1 MIWDIVGFI
10 DKDNSI
16 KCNSTWNTTLGDAI
30 TNVIGGSR
38 FANVI
43 GSDAKIVF
51 DWEEMVMKAGS
62 LIPIV
67 GPAFA
72 FASHGALGAL
82 LFGIGGDATMV
93 FGNKTSFTYLTDKA
107 DCEFGVTKI
116 NVNWVVPSEI
126 NYAELS
132 YTNRGWYYLPVIVAI
147 LGVLTITTMTL
158 CLKYIWK
165 FSSSNPWTVNT
176 TGSGNPTLQNASTN
190 TTAMEKAM
198 FWFPL
203 LETRWL
209 ALVKGCHTYSL
220 TMLPVRLEGFDVANV
235 GEIIIKRST
244 ELSVLE
250 SELADMEDK
259 LHHANWMAT
268 ICEKRIAYYEQQ
280 TSNEI
285 LFASFLVSL
294 QEQLKDYTKLVN
306 YYESQKGQILADI
319 VKKTADIGKAWKL
332 AGK

>member
-1 MIWDIVGFI
+1 
-10 DKDNSI
+10 
-16 KCNSTWNTTLGDAI
+16 
-30 TNVIGGSR
+30 
-38 FANVI
+38 
-43 GSDAKIVF
+43 
-51 DWEEMVMKAGS
+51 
-62 LIPIV
+62 
-67 GPAFA
+67 
-72 FASHGALGAL
+72 
-82 LFGIGGDATMV
+82 MV

-198 FWFPL
+198 FWLPL

-268 ICEKRIAYYEQQ
+268 ICEKRIA
-280 TSNEI
+280 S
-285 LFASFLVSL
+285 VS
-294 QEQLKDYTKLVN
+294 YTHLTLPTICSV
-306 YYESQKGQILADI
+306 
-319 VKKTADIGKAWKL
+319 
-332 AGK
+332 